1 MKLQERDK
9 EDGMTSLT
17 MDIDYRHAMPEI
29 KTMDERKSL
38 HNAGGMDG
46 ERGIKKETGHDERAP
61 PLGELA

>member
-1 MKLQERDK
+1 
-9 EDGMTSLT
+9 MTSLT